1 MSYKVTVGNAVLEKC
16 IESVQF
22 NVSTLS
28 DYIFTSRCNNK
39 NLIKVT
45 GNIDTEESTVVL
57 CEWALLPATNPE
69 CYKEI
74 TIEHYK
80 EEKLLRKVTFSKAF
94 VVKYSESYSNDK
106 GVGTF
111 TLYIKPFFGQDIEVT
126 GEMSPLSSTA
136 KPNSIH
142 EIEEEKQN
150 QNDEQKHNT
159 NNSTLSEEGVLS
171 FTKRLE
177 KQKEKSDNITIVEY
191 GEHLTKDEKRRKVL
205 KSNVQYTTP
214 EGYTYRTDELG
225 RIVSC
230 EGTLKKGLA
239 ERNEYAQRIVGRE
252 DRLPDDEG
260 GHLIAS
266 IFKGSGDI
274 DNLVPMNANLNKG
287 EWKKLENSWK
297 KALDVDPPEE
307 VKLKIKPVYKGD
319 SQRPYK
325 FDIRYKVGDDEWR
338 TVTLNNEP
346 GGGK

>member
-22 NVSTLS
+22 NAFTPS

-39 NLIKVT
+39 NLIKIT

-57 CEWALLPATNPE
+57 YEWALLHATNPE
-69 CYKEI
+69 CYKEMI
-74 TIEHYK
+74 IEHYK
-80 EEKLLRKVTFSKAF
+80 EEKLLRKVTFSNAF
-94 VVKYSESYSNDK
+94 VVKHSENYSNDK

-111 TLYIKPFFGQDIEVT
+111 TLYIKPFFGQDIVVT
-126 GEMSPLSSTA
+126 GETSSLSSTA
-136 KPNSIH
+136 KSNSIH

-191 GEHLTKDEKRRKVL
+191 GENFTKDEKDEKRRKVL
-205 KSNVQYTTP
+205 KPNVQYTTP

-239 ERNEYAQRIVGRE
+239 ERNEYAQRIIVGRE

-274 DNLVPMNANLNKG
+274 DNLVPINANLNKG
-287 EWKKLENSWK
+287 EWKKLENIWK
-297 KALDVDPPEE
+297 KALNAKPPQ
-307 VKLKIKPVYKGD
+307 K
-319 SQRPYK
+319 SSS
-325 FDIRYKVGDDEWR
+325 
-338 TVTLNNEP
+338 LNNTSL
-346 GGGK
+346 

>member
-1 MSYKVTVGNAVLEKC
+1 M
-16 IESVQF
+16 I
-22 NVSTLS
+22 
-28 DYIFTSRCNNK
+28 
-39 NLIKVT
+39 
-45 GNIDTEESTVVL
+45 
-57 CEWALLPATNPE
+57 
-69 CYKEI
+69 
-74 TIEHYK
+74 IEHYK
-80 EEKLLRKVTFSKAF
+80 EEKLLRKVTFSNAF
-94 VVKYSESYSNDK
+94 VVKHSENYSNDK

-111 TLYIKPFFGQDIEVT
+111 TLYIKPFFGQDIVVT
-126 GEMSPLSSTA
+126 GETSSLSSTA
-136 KPNSIH
+136 KSNSIH

-191 GEHLTKDEKRRKVL
+191 GENFTKDEKRRKVL
-205 KSNVQYTTP
+205 KPNVQYTTP

-274 DNLVPMNANLNKG
+274 DNLVPINANLNKG
-287 EWKKLENSWK
+287 EWKKLENIWK
-297 KALDVDPPEE
+297 KALNAKPPKKVQ
-307 VKLKIKPVYKGD
+307 VKITPVYEGTSKRPARFKIKYT
-319 SQRPYK
+319 
-325 FDIRYKVGDDEWR
+325 I
-338 TVTLNNEP
+338 NNRLRKKDFKNAP
-346 GGGK
+346 GGQ

>member
-1 MSYKVTVGNAVLEKC
+1 
-16 IESVQF
+16 
-22 NVSTLS
+22 
-28 DYIFTSRCNNK
+28 
-39 NLIKVT
+39 
-45 GNIDTEESTVVL
+45 
-57 CEWALLPATNPE
+57 
-69 CYKEI
+69 
-74 TIEHYK
+74 
-80 EEKLLRKVTFSKAF
+80 
-94 VVKYSESYSNDK
+94 
-106 GVGTF
+106 
-111 TLYIKPFFGQDIEVT
+111 
-126 GEMSPLSSTA
+126 MSPLSSTA

-191 GEHLTKDEKRRKVL
+191 GENFTKDEKRRKVL
-205 KSNVQYTTP
+205 KPNVQYTTP

>member
-1 MSYKVTVGNAVLEKC
+1 
-16 IESVQF
+16 
-22 NVSTLS
+22 
-28 DYIFTSRCNNK
+28 
-39 NLIKVT
+39 
-45 GNIDTEESTVVL
+45 
-57 CEWALLPATNPE
+57 
-69 CYKEI
+69 
-74 TIEHYK
+74 
-80 EEKLLRKVTFSKAF
+80 
-94 VVKYSESYSNDK
+94 
-106 GVGTF
+106 
-111 TLYIKPFFGQDIEVT
+111 
-126 GEMSPLSSTA
+126 
-136 KPNSIH
+136 
-142 EIEEEKQN
+142 
-150 QNDEQKHNT
+150 
-159 NNSTLSEEGVLS
+159 
-171 FTKRLE
+171 
-177 KQKEKSDNITIVEY
+177 
-191 GEHLTKDEKRRKVL
+191 
-205 KSNVQYTTP
+205 
-214 EGYTYRTDELG
+214 
-225 RIVSC
+225 
-230 EGTLKKGLA
+230 LA